1 MLQGGGYG
9 GYDEW
14 GGGGYGGGY
23 DEGYGQDAYSGYGG
37 GYEDYSGGGYDGYGG
52 AAAGAAGMAM
62 VPMMLP
68 NGQVHALSTNSQF
81 LLWHLHSYVWLLWHG
96 TSHSSLLYVRPE
108 SLMDPDESFAQINS
122 G

>member
-14 GGGGYGGGY
+14 GSGGHGGGY
-23 DEGYGQDAYSGYGG
+23 DEGYGQDAYTGYGG

-68 NGQVHALSTNSQF
+68 NGQVHALSTASQF
-81 LLWHLHSYVWLLWHG
+81 LPWHLHSYAWLLWG
-96 TSHSSLLYVRPE
+96 IASHSSL
-108 SLMDPDESFAQINS
+108 F
-122 G
+122 